1 MQKHNN
7 GRWNQFVKMVC
18 FVIICIVIIII
29 TMRCKCLP
37 IIIIGTTALLHR
49 YSSKLNVKCYQ
60 VTNTS
65 FLRYI
70 FYNIYWCYYYHRH
83 IINLL
88 ECTISWMPF
97 PNDILN
103 PLVTQTL
110 ASLQKQT
117 TRFYLKLYVQ
127 FPLRICKVQR
137 CSISRLRFSHYWLSI
152 GQNKF
157 KSAQTS
163 CIVSHIL
170 NWLSI
175 TWYKLIW
182 VGCML
187 VNDKRP
193 TWIAELLMG
202 L

>member
-1 MQKHNN
+1 
-7 GRWNQFVKMVC
+7 MVC
-18 FVIICIVIIII
+18 FVIICVVILII

-70 FYNIYWCYYYHRH
+70 FYNIYCCYYYIYSCYYYRRH

-88 ECTISWMPF
+88 KCTISWMPF

-117 TRFYLKLYVQ
+117 RLYVQ
-127 FPLRICKVQR
+127 FPLRIQNLQR
-137 CSISRLRFSHYWLSI
+137 SEIQHFNTEVLTL
-152 GQNKF
+152 
-157 KSAQTS
+157 
-163 CIVSHIL
+163 
-170 NWLSI
+170 
-175 TWYKLIW
+175 LIQYRS
-182 VGCML
+182 
-187 VNDKRP
+187 K
-193 TWIAELLMG
+193 
-202 L
+202 